1 MVALR
6 ICKWVAMSP
15 WFVMLE
21 FVITCN
27 SESWCRWD
35 LAMSTPSSLVN
46 LLHDSL
52 DLVNLKFSSY
62 KTLGKNQA
70 IIALVTHIS
79 WWFTSLLRPVSHFL
93 IFMNL
98 IIGHIVASS
107 ISFTGEF
114 LPNFN
119 LKNTISTYAKDFF
132 SHEEKSPN
140 FSDFKEKKNPNFQNF
155 YDRFQ

>member
-15 WFVMLE
+15 WFVMVE
-21 FVITCN
+21 FVIKCN

-35 LAMSTPSSLVN
+35 LAMSAPSGLVN

-52 DLVNLKFSSY
+52 DLVNPKFSSY
-62 KTLGKNQA
+62 KTLWKNQA

-79 WWFTSLLRPVSHFL
+79 WWFTSLLSPVSHFL

-114 LPNFN
+114 LSNFN
-119 LKNTISTYAKDFF
+119 LNLCKW
-132 SHEEKSPN
+132 
-140 FSDFKEKKNPNFQNF
+140 EKKARILWFQKNKIQISRNFVIGSS
-155 YDRFQ
+155 R